1 MTFFY
6 QTQTWNSQPQYSED
20 QIDFWK
26 HLTEKPN
33 YRIVELPNGY
43 YQTEYRHPDSF
54 AWVDITRRETIEAAE
69 KAINKTIE
77 HYNKKLSFINGPKV
91 VKTFEKK

>member
-1 MTFFY
+1 
-6 QTQTWNSQPQYSED
+6 
-20 QIDFWK
+20 
-26 HLTEKPN
+26 
-33 YRIVELPNGY
+33 VE
-43 YQTEYRHPDSF
+43 EYRHPDSF

-91 VKTFEKK
+91 VKTFTEE